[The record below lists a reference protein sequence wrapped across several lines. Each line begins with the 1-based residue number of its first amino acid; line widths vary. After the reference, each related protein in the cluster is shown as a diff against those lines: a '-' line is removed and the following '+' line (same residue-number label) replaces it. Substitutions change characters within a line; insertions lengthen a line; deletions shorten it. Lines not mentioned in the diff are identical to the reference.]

1 MSQWYY
7 ADRQRHQHGPLPA
20 SELARLHAAGTVDAA
35 TLVWREGMEAWR
47 PLGALRAELGLE
59 EAPAT
64 LDFRAGPEAPA
75 PVTAPVAGGHAR
87 PPEAHYA
94 PPAGTSTDGGYRR
107 HAGAVAASGAVATSF
122 NAGEVVHAGLWRRF
136 AASCI
141 DGLVTGVVGYALLI
155 PLMLAY
161 GVSMSSFAQAEL
173 AGSGMNLGF
182 MLFYYAIS
190 FGVPAL
196 YFAWMHSSSSQASLG
211 KMAVG
216 ARVVRG
222 DGSPIGFG
230 RAFLRYLAYFLFVV
244 LTCGIGVLV
253 SGLMVAFTE
262 RKQAPH
268 DMVCDT
274 LVVDKW
280 AFTDHPERQQQ
291 GLGTVTVVVLVLF
304 GLFLLGIL
312 ALGLAMVA
320 MIGSMG
326 F

>member
-1 MSQWYY
+1 
-7 ADRQRHQHGPLPA
+7 
-20 SELARLHAAGTVDAA
+20 
-35 TLVWREGMEAWR
+35 
-47 PLGALRAELGLE
+47 
-59 EAPAT
+59 
-64 LDFRAGPEAPA
+64 
-75 PVTAPVAGGHAR
+75 
-87 PPEAHYA
+87 
-94 PPAGTSTDGGYRR
+94 
-107 HAGAVAASGAVATSF
+107 
-122 NAGEVVHAGLWRRF
+122 
-136 AASCI
+136 
-141 DGLVTGVVGYALLI
+141 
-155 PLMLAY
+155 
-161 GVSMSSFAQAEL
+161 
-173 AGSGMNLGF
+173 
-182 MLFYYAIS
+182 
-190 FGVPAL
+190 
-196 YFAWMHSSSSQASLG
+196 
-211 KMAVG
+211 MAVG

-230 RAFLRYLAYFLFVV
+230 RAFLRYLAYVLFVV

-268 DMVCDT
+268 DMLCDT

-280 AFTDHPERQQQ
+280 AFTGHPERQQQ

>member
-7 ADRQRHQHGPLPA
+7 ADRQRRQHGPLPA
-20 SELARLHAAGTVDAA
+20 SELARLHAAGAVDAA

-59 EAPAT
+59 EAAAT
-64 LDFRAGPEAPA
+64 LDFRAGPVAATPDTTVPDPA
-75 PVTAPVAGGHAR
+75 PGAVGYS
-87 PPEAHYA
+87 PPA
-94 PPAGTSTDGGYRR
+94 PPAAAGNADHPAQPAAWTGT
-107 HAGAVAASGAVATSF
+107 A
-122 NAGEVVHAGLWRRF
+122 EVVHAGLWRRF

-155 PLMLAY
+155 PLMLVY

-173 AGSGMNLGF
+173 AGAGMNLGF
-182 MLFYYAIS
+182 MLSYYAIS

-230 RAFLRYLAYFLFVV
+230 RAFLRYLAYVLFVV

-268 DMVCDT
+268 DMLCDT

-320 MIGSMG
+320 MLGSMG

>member
-1 MSQWYY
+1 M
-7 ADRQRHQHGPLPA
+7 
-20 SELARLHAAGTVDAA
+20 
-35 TLVWREGMEAWR
+35 
-47 PLGALRAELGLE
+47 
-59 EAPAT
+59 
-64 LDFRAGPEAPA
+64 
-75 PVTAPVAGGHAR
+75 
-87 PPEAHYA
+87 
-94 PPAGTSTDGGYRR
+94 
-107 HAGAVAASGAVATSF
+107 ATSF

-173 AGSGMNLGF
+173 AGAGMNLGF

-230 RAFLRYLAYFLFVV
+230 RAFLRYLAYFLFIV